1 MKWVTDKTGRF
12 QKRPHYLPDELDHE
26 CERIV
31 GDFLHSTH
39 GGISYPISTD
49 DLTVLMESRV
59 GDLDLY
65 ADLSREGGD
74 VEGVTDF
81 YTGRQPEVRISKKLT
96 SGNHFDH
103 RLRTTLTHELGHV
116 VFHSFMFDENS
127 RTGALFGGPSQVVSN
142 KCKRDNILEAS
153 HKDWMEWQAG
163 YACGAFLMPV
173 TALRGVVREFLEV
186 HRISVGRFAS
196 RSHHG
201 QLLISRVNEHFS
213 VSRDAARVRLSQLGT
228 LQGGEQNQVLF

>member
-39 GGISYPISTD
+39 GEISYPISTD

-81 YTGRQPEVRISKKLT
+81 YTGRQPDVRISNKLT

-127 RTGALFGGPSQVVSN
+127 RTGTLFGGPSQVVSN

-213 VSRDAARVRLSQLGT
+213 VSRDAARVRLSQLGA
-228 LQGGEQNQVLF
+228 LQDGEQNQVLF